1 MSPKIELLAP
11 GGDIDAIKAAIIA
24 GADAVYCGLDTF
36 NARNRASNISFDELV
51 GIIRLAHEYEC
62 QIFLTLNIIILERE
76 FKTLAKLLS
85 KLANTTLDGVIVQDL
100 GMLYILNKHF
110 PTLDIHAST
119 QLTTHN
125 IGQIPFLKKLGAS
138 RVNLSRELNLK
149 EISAITAVSH
159 QEDVLT
165 EVFVHGS
172 LCVAFSGLCY
182 STSASVGNSGNRG
195 RCSQASVSYTHLTL
209 PTTPYV

>member
-1 MSPKIELLAP
+1 MEHKIELLAP
-11 GGDIDAIKAAIIA
+11 GGDVDAIKAAIIA
-24 GADAVYCGLDTF
+24 GADAVYCGLDTL
-36 NARNRASNISFDELV
+36 NARNRASNISFEQLI
-51 GIIRLAHEYEC
+51 GIIRLAHQYQC
-62 QIFLTLNIIILERE
+62 QIFLTLNVIILERE
-76 FKTLAKLLS
+76 FTSIAKLLS
-85 KLANTTLDGVIVQDL
+85 KLVNTTLDGVIVQDI
-100 GMLYILNKHF
+100 GMFNIIKKHF

-138 RVNLSRELNLK
+138 RVNLSRELNLR
-149 EISAITAVSH
+149 EITAINNVCVEH
-159 QEDVLT
+159 DVLT

-195 RCSQASVSYTHLTL
+195 RCSQACREEYELSLIHI
-209 PTTPYV
+209 

>member
-1 MSPKIELLAP
+1 M
-11 GGDIDAIKAAIIA
+11 
-24 GADAVYCGLDTF
+24 YCGLDTF
-36 NARNRASNISFDELV
+36 NARNRAANISFDELV

-100 GMLYILNKHF
+100 GMLYIIKKHF

-125 IGQIPFLKKLGAS
+125 IGQIPFLKKMPT
-138 RVNLSRELNLK
+138 LK
-149 EISAITAVSH
+149 LE
-159 QEDVLT
+159 
-165 EVFVHGS
+165 FV
-172 LCVAFSGLCY
+172 
-182 STSASVGNSGNRG
+182 
-195 RCSQASVSYTHLTL
+195 
-209 PTTPYV
+209 